1 MEKGLITL
9 IVPCYN
15 VGKTLERFLQSLL
28 KQTYRHIQIVFIDDG
43 STDNTAIILKKYQPI
58 FSGTEM
64 KCDTFIK
71 KMQGWEQ
78 QLIPG

>member
-15 VGKTLERFLQSLL
+15 VGKTLERFLQSVL

-43 STDNTAIILKKYQPI
+43 STDNTDRK
-58 FSGTEM
+58 SVV
-64 KCDTFIK
+64 
-71 KMQGWEQ
+71 
-78 QLIPG
+78 